1 MENPMVEKR
10 YFPLLAGL
18 GLVAASLVP
27 TMVVHAQDT
36 DHQQEKEG
44 SETLARVI
52 KPQVEAGMAEGAVG
66 MEKGAEEMLRG
77 AERMEAYA
85 DRLESDADFVN
96 VKRPVKLVAD
106 IRISQHRNC

>member
-1 MENPMVEKR
+1 MVEKR